1 MKETSKITYDFGK
14 LKRFLTVV
22 RLMMQDAVQ
31 TLVEN
36 NYNRFVEYLKSF
48 IPDEV
53 NVDDPSN
60 IINKFKAIQMRPIF
74 TLDMIKTND
83 DRDFLY
89 STAPM
94 NFVNMII

>member
-1 MKETSKITYDFGK
+1 MET
-14 LKRFLTVV
+14 
-22 RLMMQDAVQ
+22 
-31 TLVEN
+31 

-60 IINKFKAIQMRPIF
+60 IINKYKIMQMRPIF

-83 DRDFLY
+83 DREFLY

>member
-1 MKETSKITYDFGK
+1 VET
-14 LKRFLTVV
+14 
-22 RLMMQDAVQ
+22 
-31 TLVEN
+31 

-60 IINKFKAIQMRPIF
+60 IINKYKIMQMRPIF

-83 DRDFLY
+83 DREFLY